1 MIKNL
6 HISLFEQ
13 GKIKIGKKGA
23 KKRSG
28 KGTEYREAVKL
39 DYFIITTLERD
50 SQDNFIVDAAAME
63 GLENEP
69 KRLPIELL
77 FDDIELN
84 FPTCYAMYSQKDGLL
99 CRGDGETAITAK
111 QKNIVCNP
119 DTCPHAQNKTCKP
132 SGILSCRLPHLK
144 TLGGVYKF
152 RTHSW
157 NSIKNI
163 LASLQYL
170 ATLTGGILA
179 GLPLE
184 LRTEKKPTKFGL
196 VNIVNIVFPGTQDA
210 LADALEKEISRRQRL
225 QIDVKN
231 IETIARKTG
240 MTEDDDDPIDV
251 AEEFFPLKEDGEYPS
266 TAEMLEG
273 WEPAGPDIG
282 DGENMPFQADGVE
295 DFLPPPQQ
303 FATQKQKDLLCK
315 IVGSHVFTDE
325 ERLTVRGTTV
335 AGANNLPV
343 DTFDRW
349 LKWLQSESKKR
360 KAAEKAAKAE
370 QEFPEMSDKD
380 VQQGRATIIERISD
394 ENLLVDLLAEYD
406 GYVTAQDWKNVQ
418 RMINEAWE

>member
-1 MIKNL
+1 MIKNM

-23 KKRSG
+23 KKSSS
-28 KGTEYREAVKL
+28 KGTEYREAIKL

-50 SQDNFIVDAAAME
+50 VQDNFKIDSAAMKDL
-63 GLENEP
+63 GKEP
-69 KRLPIELL
+69 TQLPIELL

-111 QKNIVCNP
+111 QENIVCNP
-119 DTCPHAQNKTCKP
+119 DTCPHAQNKNCKP

-170 ATLTGGILA
+170 ATLTGGVLA

-184 LRTEKKPTKFGL
+184 LRTEKKPTRFGL
-196 VNIVNIVFPGTQDA
+196 VNIVNIVFPGTQDT

-240 MTEDDDDPIDV
+240 VIEDDDDPIDV

-273 WEPAGPDIG
+273 WELAAPDTG
-282 DGENMPFQADGVE
+282 NGENMPVQS
-295 DFLPPPQQ
+295 QQ
-303 FATQKQKDLLCK
+303 KEKQKDWSIPVTWHQHIRKLWEYCEMHPAHGENHFKKAIRESGAEEVSLSNCQDVSFMK
-315 IVGSHVFTDE
+315 VYADTLKRDYDE
-325 ERLTVRGTTV
+325 
-335 AGANNLPV
+335 
-343 DTFDRW
+343 
-349 LKWLQSESKKR
+349 
-360 KAAEKAAKAE
+360 AKAE
-370 QEFPEMSDKD
+370 K
-380 VQQGRATIIERISD
+380 
-394 ENLLVDLLAEYD
+394 
-406 GYVTAQDWKNVQ
+406 
-418 RMINEAWE
+418 EAIREIM